1 MHRLKNPSAVKR
13 FIIRRLDKL
22 SGVRQTI
29 IIYGKDGR
37 LHSVTKEQHDRL
49 EKVY

>member
-1 MHRLKNPSAVKR
+1 MQKMQKAKLKR

-29 IIYGKDGR
+29 TVWARDGV
-37 LHSVTKEQHDRL
+37 LHAITKETK
-49 EKVY
+49 ENG